1 MLDPMYRG
9 MQCIKE
15 YIRFERTKVVMED
28 YDNKVFIPLLLKVF
42 KFLDPR

>member
-1 MLDPMYRG
+1 MYRG

-15 YIRFERTKVVMED
+15 YVRLERTKVVMED
-28 YDNKVFIPLLLKVF
+28 YDNTVFIPMLLKVF